1 MSSRWDQ
8 SWDENAGPLVRPYTL
23 TRGRTKA
30 VRDADLTLITLI
42 TTVPPDEPPVRATG
56 SGSAADEASS
66 AARRKP
72 RDGRGR
78 QPEHQRI
85 LELCR
90 EPQAVAEVAALIDLP
105 VSITKVLVD
114 DLLRDGLVTVRAP
127 LALARTP
134 DPALLKKVRD
144 GLLRL

>member
-1 MSSRWDQ
+1 M
-8 SWDENAGPLVRPYTL
+8 VRPYTL

-30 VRDADLTLITLI
+30 VRDEDLTLITLV
-42 TTVPPDEPPVRATG
+42 TTVAPPDEPAGGSSPPVRRGTR
-56 SGSAADEASS
+56 E
-66 AARRKP
+66 
-72 RDGRGR
+72 GRGR

-85 LELCR
+85 LALCR
-90 EPQAVAEVAALIDLP
+90 EPQAVAEIAALIDLP

-114 DLLRDGLVTVRAP
+114 DLLRDNLVIVRAP

-134 DPALLKKVRD
+134 DLALLKKVRD

>member
-1 MSSRWDQ
+1 MTSRWEQ
-8 SWDENAGPLVRPYTL
+8 PWDEDAGPLVRPYTL

-30 VRDADLTLITLI
+30 VRDADLTLITLV
-42 TTVPPDEPPVRATG
+42 TTVAPDEPAGRAASAEEQS
-56 SGSAADEASS
+56 SGG
-66 AARRKP
+66 RRKV

-78 QPEHQRI
+78 QPEHQHI

>member
-1 MSSRWDQ
+1 MRSGWDQ
-8 SWDENAGPLVRPYTL
+8 SWDEDASPVVRPYTL

-30 VRDADLTLITLI
+30 VRDADLTLITLV
-42 TTVPPDEPPVRATG
+42 TTVDPDEPAVRAPG
-56 SGSAADEASS
+56 PDESS
-66 AARRKP
+66 PGPRRKP

-134 DPALLKKVRD
+134 DTALLKKVRD

>member
-1 MSSRWDQ
+1 MTSRWEQ
-8 SWDENAGPLVRPYTL
+8 SWDEDAGPLVRPYTL

-30 VRDADLTLITLI
+30 IRDADLTLITLV
-42 TTVPPDEPPVRATG
+42 TTVAPDEPGGRAP
-56 SGSAADEASS
+56 AADDPSA
-66 AARRKP
+66 AARRKA

-78 QPEHQRI
+78 QPEHQQI

>member
-1 MSSRWDQ
+1 VTWRDRQ
-8 SWDENAGPLVRPYTL
+8 FWDEDAGPLVRPYTL

-30 VRDADLTLITLI
+30 VRDEDLTLITLV
-42 TTVPPDEPPVRATG
+42 TAVPADDAASGDASEG
-56 SGSAADEASS
+56 GSAGG
-66 AARRKP
+66 RRLP

-78 QPEHQRI
+78 QPEHRQI
-85 LELCR
+85 LELCA
-90 EPQAVAEVAALIDLP
+90 EPQAVAEIAALIDLP

-134 DPALLKKVRD
+134 DMALLKKVRD

>member
-1 MSSRWDQ
+1 VSWRKKE
-8 SWDENAGPLVRPYTL
+8 SWDEEAGPLVRPYTL

-30 VRDADLTLITLI
+30 VRDEDLTLITLV
-42 TTVPPDEPPVRATG
+42 TTVDPPDDPAAGSSPPVRRT
-56 SGSAADEASS
+56 
-66 AARRKP
+66 AR
-72 RDGRGR
+72 DVRGR

-85 LELCR
+85 LALCQ
-90 EPQAVAEVAALIDLP
+90 EPQAVAEIAALIDLP

-134 DPALLKKVRD
+134 DLALLKKVRD

>member
-1 MSSRWDQ
+1 MSSRWEHA
-8 SWDENAGPLVRPYTL
+8 WDENAGPLVRPYTL

-30 VRDADLTLITLI
+30 VRDEDLTLITLV
-42 TTVPPDEPPVRATG
+42 TTVEATPATPPDGPA
-56 SGSAADEASS
+56 S
-66 AARRKP
+66 AARRTT
-72 RDGRGR
+72 RESRGR

-90 EPQAVAEVAALIDLP
+90 EPQAIAEIAALIDLP

-134 DPALLKKVRD
+134 DLALLKKVRD

>member
-1 MSSRWDQ
+1 VSWRKNE
-8 SWDENAGPLVRPYTL
+8 SWDEEAGPLVRPYTL

-30 VRDADLTLITLI
+30 VRDEDLTLITLV
-42 TTVPPDEPPVRATG
+42 TTVDPPDDPAAGSSSPVRRT
-56 SGSAADEASS
+56 
-66 AARRKP
+66 AR
-72 RDGRGR
+72 DVRGR

-85 LELCR
+85 LALCQ
-90 EPQAVAEVAALIDLP
+90 EPQAVAEIAALIDLP

-134 DPALLKKVRD
+134 DLALLKKVRD